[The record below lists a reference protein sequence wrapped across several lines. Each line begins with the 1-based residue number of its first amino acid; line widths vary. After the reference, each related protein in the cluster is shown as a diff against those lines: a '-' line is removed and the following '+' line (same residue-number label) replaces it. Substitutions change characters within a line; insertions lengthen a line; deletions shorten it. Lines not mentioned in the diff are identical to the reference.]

1 MKEEEDTISIPI
13 GLIIEGALA
22 ALLIGM
28 GIYLLML

>member
-13 GLIIEGALA
+13 GLIIEGVMG

-28 GIYLLML
+28 GIWLLML